1 MTDLLSIVVLL
12 LAATLLVTLVLHRLR
27 APTLVGYILVGI
39 LLGPTGLGV
48 LHESASLELLAE
60 IGVVF
65 LMFYVGL
72 EFSLPVLWASRRAVF
87 GVGGA
92 QVGVTAALGTAA
104 AMALGVPLLPAVL
117 LGGAVAMSSTA
128 ITIRQLADQG
138 ELGAP
143 HGRVSVGTL
152 LFQDLV
158 TLPFLVLVAA
168 LGADAHGG
176 HAEEGAE
183 GADGASPDHAL
194 AAAPDATAT
203 VGSEVWVELA
213 ARLGV
218 AVLAFAL
225 ALLIGRRLLV
235 GIVGHVHRTGSREL
249 FMLAM
254 LLIVI
259 GAARGA
265 HEVGLSPPLGAF
277 LAGMILGETELKH
290 DAEED
295 VRPFRDVLLGLFFVS
310 VGLRVDGG
318 AIVEAWAVVLGLL
331 LALVLVKG
339 PIVYALARLFGEP
352 HAAAARAAV
361 ILAHG
366 GEFGLLILT
375 LALSAGVVPAAI
387 GQPLLGAIVLS
398 MIAAPFLIGANG
410 RIASRM
416 GAGTERAPAGGA
428 VERDKRP

>member
-1 MTDLLSIVVLL
+1 MGSNLSRV
-12 LAATLLVTLVLHRLR
+12 
-27 APTLVGYILVGI
+27 
-39 LLGPTGLGV
+39 
-48 LHESASLELLAE
+48 EAS
-60 IGVVF
+60 GK
-65 LMFYVGL
+65 
-72 EFSLPVLWASRRAVF
+72 P
-87 GVGGA
+87 
-92 QVGVTAALGTAA
+92 
-104 AMALGVPLLPAVL
+104 
-117 LGGAVAMSSTA
+117 GAVQSA
-128 ITIRQLADQG
+128 G
-138 ELGAP
+138 
-143 HGRVSVGTL
+143 
-152 LFQDLV
+152 
-158 TLPFLVLVAA
+158 
-168 LGADAHGG
+168 
-176 HAEEGAE
+176 
-183 GADGASPDHAL
+183 GASPDHAL
-194 AAAPDATAT
+194 AAAPEAVAA

-259 GAARGA
+259 GAAWGA

-295 VRPFRDVLLGLFFVS
+295 IRPFRDVLLGLFFVS

-352 HAAAARAAV
+352 HAVAARAAV

-366 GEFGLLILT
+366 GELT
-375 LALSAGVVPAAI
+375 LALGAGVVPAAI

-410 RIASRM
+410 RIASRLS
-416 GAGTERAPAGGA
+416 AGTERAPAGGA
-428 VERDKRP
+428 VGAGQAALSAAPHAQERPPRTLRRSAGEEWRRSSATVTRGATATARREVVLLPPDPRRRGARPPSRRERRS